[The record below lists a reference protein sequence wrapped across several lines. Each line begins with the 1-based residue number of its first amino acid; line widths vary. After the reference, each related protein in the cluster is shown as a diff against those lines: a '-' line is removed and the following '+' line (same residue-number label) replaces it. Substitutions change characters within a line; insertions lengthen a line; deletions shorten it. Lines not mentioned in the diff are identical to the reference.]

1 MIGGQRRVNED
12 QKMGLPLST
21 DETFMS
27 QIKTEPGL
35 NDAIASLVHTGE
47 LGIVT
52 VGSGGMITQAA
63 GVLADWAH
71 VGAAVEDNAP
81 WLTGLGDRLSAIGL
95 GVAPPLRLEH
105 IAVLDDQGRQDRV
118 VSLNAV
124 PCASSGATLLVL
136 RDATHTA
143 ALQREVLQQ
152 RNALALAQ
160 AEVQAAK
167 DAAEAASRAKSD
179 FLAKVN
185 HELRTPLHV
194 VLGNAELLADASLG
208 FDEAARADL
217 AADLLSEGQYLLGLI
232 DDLLDLS
239 RAEAGAP
246 LLELEDIRIEALLEE
261 CVAAISAQPYAADI
275 GFEISPKNTGIQV
288 RADRRALRQIAAN
301 LLSNAAKFSPAGARV
316 TAAIDQNDEG
326 IWLTF
331 TDGGPGLTEPQIAQA
346 LEHFGQADNQSHSR
360 APRGAGVG
368 LPLVKALAEAH
379 GGDLCLSSAPG
390 EGLIAVVRL
399 PNR

>member
-1 MIGGQRRVNED
+1 
-12 QKMGLPLST
+12 MGLPLSIH
-21 DETFMS
+21 ETFMS
-27 QIKTEPGL
+27 QLKTDSGL

-52 VGSGGMITQAA
+52 VNRSGVITQAD

-71 VGAAVEDNAP
+71 VGALAEENAP
-81 WLTGLGDRLSAIGL
+81 WLTGLGDRLSAIAL
-95 GVAPPLRLEH
+95 GAAPPLRLDH
-105 IAVLDDQGRQDRV
+105 IAVLDAEGRQDRV

-124 PCASSGATLLVL
+124 PCTITGATLLVL

-167 DAAEAASRAKSD
+167 GAAEAASRAKSD

-208 FDEAARADL
+208 FDETERASL

-246 LLELEDIRIEALLEE
+246 LLELEDIAIAALLEE
-261 CVAAISAQPYAADI
+261 SIAAVSAQPYAADI
-275 GFEISPKNTGIQV
+275 TFDIDCGHGGIRV
-288 RADRRALRQIAAN
+288 RADRRALRQIAVN
-301 LLSNAAKFSPAGARV
+301 LLSNAAKFSPIGGRV
-316 TAAIDQNDEG
+316 TAVVDQNDKG
-326 IWLTF
+326 VWLTF
-331 TDGGPGLTEPQIAQA
+331 TDSGPGLTEPQIAQA
-346 LEHFGQADNQSHSR
+346 LEHFGQVDNQSLSR

-379 GGDLCLSSAPG
+379 GGDLSLSSAPG
-390 EGLIAVVRL
+390 KGLAAVVRL